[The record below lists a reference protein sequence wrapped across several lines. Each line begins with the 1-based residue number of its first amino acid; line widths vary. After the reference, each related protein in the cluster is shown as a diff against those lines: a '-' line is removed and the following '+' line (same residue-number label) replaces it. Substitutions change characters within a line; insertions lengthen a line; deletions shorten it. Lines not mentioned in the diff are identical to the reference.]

1 MVTQQRPNTDS
12 PVNLRSEK
20 SLSEKSLMEAILGPL
35 EAVYRRVC
43 APPWTDQERRRRARI
58 DASIR
63 SSVSVNPYHLTH
75 RW

>member
-1 MVTQQRPNTDS
+1 MLTQQRPNTDS
-12 PVNLRSEK
+12 PVNPR
-20 SLSEKSLMEAILGPL
+20 SEKSLMEAILGPL
-35 EAVYRRVC
+35 GAVYRRVS
-43 APPWTDQERRRRARI
+43 APPWTDQERRRRAGI

>member
-1 MVTQQRPNTDS
+1 MVTR
-12 PVNLRSEK
+12 EK
-20 SLSEKSLMEAILGPL
+20 PDTEFGDNPRGDKTLMEAVFGPL
-35 EAVYRRVC
+35 AAVYRRVSG
-43 APPWTDQERRRRARI
+43 PPWTDEERRRRARI